1 MNSSLIVGA
10 DLLPAQRLAEALV
23 EKVDVIVL
31 DDDIQFDF
39 PSAVAQFSLN
49 DVGTNVN
56 FPLENYIVFFD
67 VSDERGSVARSIYVE
82 NQFHYLRELT
92 QSAISSLAPAG
103 KAIFVALNTYGS
115 PNFDESSRFF
125 KILKNEPTLNVDKF
139 FVGSFQGLN
148 WPGMH
153 IRPLDEIDTY
163 LLSLIT

>member
-39 PSAVAQFSLN
+39 PSAVTQFSLN

-92 QSAISSLAPAG
+92 QSAIS
-103 KAIFVALNTYGS
+103 FT
-115 PNFDESSRFF
+115 
-125 KILKNEPTLNVDKF
+125 
-139 FVGSFQGLN
+139 
-148 WPGMH
+148 
-153 IRPLDEIDTY
+153 RPCRKSNLRR
-163 LLSLIT
+163 S